1 MNIDAEFLKL
11 EKERMEILKKAVEK
25 REDNEDLQFF
35 KSLLPFMEKF
45 DILEKLEIRGE
56 MQNLIL
62 WKLKSKENK

>member
-1 MNIDAEFLKL
+1 M
-11 EKERMEILKKAVEK
+11 ER
-25 REDNEDLQFF
+25 REDNDDLQFF